1 MYEIK
6 TPIPERCERSIRNY
20 LDFLKKKCFF
30 VLMWSALEHTDTN
43 RWLGR
48 PRLTTYIYFPI
59 DSSALSLQNLA
70 CSVLINFPLNCF
82 GFCAQQNSKLFCC
95 GFRKTTNLTDH
106 TKQEAPKLYFAKKAH
121 SFFSFFE
128 AILKS
133 NWNKKVVKKNHPISA
148 LIFWFDLF

>member
-59 DSSALSLQNLA
+59 DLSALSLQNLA
-70 CSVLINFPLNCF
+70 CSVLINFPLICL

-95 GFRKTTNLTDH
+95 GFRKTTTNLTDH
-106 TKQEAPKLYFAKKAH
+106 TKRRRNDILLGKPTA
-121 SFFSFFE
+121 SFLFCS
-128 AILKS
+128 ILKGQLITKCPYCVLKS
-133 NWNKKVVKKNHPISA
+133 TKKPTKF
-148 LIFWFDLF
+148 L